1 MIERVMLAGLMRL
14 ELPGRTIRLCDGGV
28 VPFADETFVSA
39 DADFGTLAGFEA
51 LTEGVGDEAPAGT
64 ITMLPASTAAA
75 ATLSRPE
82 YQNSRLRL
90 YVAEIDPDT
99 GLPIGAPD
107 QQADWQT
114 DTTVLRIGKGS
125 RSLDIGCVSRAQRLL
140 ALNEGNVL
148 SSAAHQRVFPGETGF
163 DQATGLTNDVAW
175 GVASPPRG
183 VA

>member
-1 MIERVMLAGLMRL
+1 MIERIMLAGLMLL

-28 VPFADETFVSA
+28 VPVDGETYVGS
-39 DADFGTLAGFEA
+39 DPDFGTLAGFEA
-51 LTEGVGDEAPAGT
+51 LTEGVGDEAPSGA
-64 ITMLPASTAAA
+64 ITMLPPSSAAA

-90 YVAEIDPDT
+90 YVAELDVDT

-114 DTTVLRIGKGS
+114 DTTVLRIGRGS
-125 RSLDIGCVSRAQRLL
+125 RSLEIGCVSRAQRLL
-140 ALNEGNVL
+140 AINEGNVL
-148 SSAAHQRVFPGETGF
+148 SSAAHQRVFSGETGF
-163 DQATGLTNDVAW
+163 DQATGLTNQVAW
-175 GVASPPRG
+175 GEATPPRG